1 LRIDPRLS
9 WDPSLYNDTDAV
21 TLNLKKIW
29 SPDTI
34 VMNSGD
40 GDGFLK
46 INADY
51 SYVQVQS
58 DGVVYFSSPL
68 IGLKTRCQL
77 SVSNFPVI

>member
-1 LRIDPRLS
+1 
-9 WDPSLYNDTDAV
+9 
-21 TLNLKKIW
+21 
-29 SPDTI
+29 
-34 VMNSGD
+34 MNSGD